1 MDIRPIKT
9 PEDHAWGLR
18 EIEAGMKADLQ
29 PGTPKGDRLEII
41 MTLVEAYERE
51 HFPIPPADPIEAVKF
66 RMEQQRLQPSDL
78 LSVFGTRGRASEI
91 LQRKRRMSLN
101 IIRALSSKLGIP
113 LDVLARDYAL
123 KKPKR
128 SPRRKH
134 ATGKKK
140 NTKRAA

>member
-1 MDIRPIKT
+1 MDIRPIKS

-101 IIRALSSKLGIP
+101 IIRALSSTRHPSRCTGPRL
-113 LDVLARDYAL
+113 
-123 KKPKR
+123 R
-128 SPRRKH
+128 SQEAEAQPAQEASGQEEAH
-134 ATGKKK
+134 
-140 NTKRAA
+140 KRAA